1 MGKLKMWANVTHE
14 AFDYLTREMQEANP
28 EKHTMATAIAFQAAM
43 NGGSNGGD
51 VCARTMCILPFDQFE
66 VELLTPENWR

>member
-14 AFDYLTREMQEANP
+14 AFSYLMREMQEIDP
-28 EKHTMATAIAFQAAM
+28 SKHTMATAIAFQAAI
-43 NGGSNGGD
+43 NGGD